1 MFESDD
7 FDQVLSQLDIPD
19 IPNNTSTT
27 NCSNLRNNGKLK
39 NNPTEIISKD
49 NAILGSNYE
58 DNKTINSKGTE
69 QTESDVNYIQN
80 NNNLL
85 SPKHCKRKIINSHF
99 DSNCKRKFPGP
110 AGLLSGSFKEYK
122 DENIDHIELLSQDI
136 DFSQNPLHRDLF
148 DSSLW
153 KRLLKDV
160 NEWKLNSVETIK
172 TIKQFALTGNLKRR
186 KAQIVTAFVECVD
199 RSAMDP
205 LVTLRDVTGNIKCT
219 LHRDAWSYFSL
230 YIVPGHS
237 ALVLSKPTILTTGG
251 AFKKHYLNITM
262 SNILAIYSSVHD
274 KDVQMPDGYQ
284 KISNE
289 DCTIIKMVKQVT
301 DESQVDNDY
310 NDLDSIFSDEIF

>member
-19 IPNNTSTT
+19 IPTKTSINNF
-27 NCSNLRNNGKLK
+27 SNLNVNILQNNS
-39 NNPTEIISKD
+39 TEIISQG
-49 NAILGSNYE
+49 NAVLESNYNN
-58 DNKTINSKGTE
+58 NKTINNKGTE
-69 QTESDVNYIQN
+69 SEVNLIQN

-110 AGLLSGSFKEYK
+110 AGLLSGTFKEYK

-136 DFSQNPLHRDLF
+136 DFSQNPLHRELF
-148 DSSLW
+148 ESSLW

-172 TIKQFALTGNLKRR
+172 TIQQFALNGNLKRR
-186 KAQIVTAFVECVD
+186 KAQTITAFVECVD

-205 LVTLRDVTGNIKCT
+205 LVTLRDLTGNIKCT
-219 LHRDAWSYFSL
+219 LHRDAWSYFSP

-274 KDVQMPDGYQ
+274 KDEQMPDGYQ
-284 KISNE
+284 KICNE
-289 DCTIIKMVKQVT
+289 DCTIIKMEKQIS
-301 DESQVDNDY
+301 DETQVYSNDY
-310 NDLDSIFSDEIF
+310 NDLDSIFSDETF